1 MIEREI
7 HTSNSLTVYVS
18 FLCDDQ
24 VHLTV
29 STPDRD
35 IDPLQACTDAYR
47 AISEILTGSK
57 LQVVHERI
65 FGSEAVDALMAARED
80 GLARSELERDL
91 PLTYIMRHPV
101 SHTRFAG
108 LQLHA
113 VRPEQPG
120 DLWRIRD
127 GGATWGSGWKHRGR
141 TFLMLQNLHGFSLEA
156 DADNSRPAQAKR
168 MFELTERLLE
178 ANGAH
183 YRDVAKTW
191 IYISEILD
199 WYDEFNVA
207 RNDVYSRFDLMP
219 GSSSDRGSR
228 PVLLPA
234 STGIKGESAFG
245 AGCIMD
251 ALAVLGSP
259 GMPPPFKLMSNVKQK
274 DAFLYGSAFSRGV
287 CISEPD
293 LRQIYISGTAAIDE
307 EGKSLFPGDVRAQ
320 ISFTLDAI
328 DALLA
333 QEGAGLGDV
342 CDATVFLKR
351 KADVHVFREICEE
364 RGLTEMPHVLTV
376 ADICRDELLFEMDG
390 FAALDPR

>member
-1 MIEREI
+1 MIRHEI
-7 HTSNSLTVYVS
+7 HTSNSITVYVS
-18 FLCDDQ
+18 FLGDDQ
-24 VHLTV
+24 VHLTA

-35 IDPLQACTDAYR
+35 VDPHQACTDAYR
-47 AISEILTGSK
+47 AISEILTGAK
-57 LQVVHERI
+57 MRIVHERI
-65 FGSEAVDALMAARED
+65 FGSEAVDALMAAREA
-80 GLARSELERDL
+80 GLAGSEVERDL

-120 DLWRIRD
+120 DVWRIRD
-127 GGATWGSGWKHRGR
+127 SGAAWGSGWKHRGR

-178 ANGAH
+178 ENGAH

-199 WYDEFNVA
+199 WYDEFNLA
-207 RNDVYSRFDLMP
+207 RNEVYSRFDLMP
-219 GSSSDRGSR
+219 SSSSDRGSR

-234 STGIKGESAFG
+234 STGIKGESPFG

-259 GMPPPFKLMSNVKQK
+259 EMPPPFKLMSNIKQK

-287 CISEPD
+287 CIPEPD
-293 LRQIYISGTAAIDE
+293 LCQIYVSGTAAIDE
-307 EGKSLFPGDVRAQ
+307 EGNSLFPGDARAQ

-328 DALLA
+328 DALLK
-333 QEGAGLGDV
+333 QEGASLGDV

-351 KADVHVFREICEE
+351 KADVHIFREICEE
-364 RGLTEMPHVLTV
+364 LGLTEMPHVLSV
-376 ADICRDELLFEMDG
+376 ADICRDELLFEMDA
-390 FAALDPR
+390 FAAFDPR